1 MRKLS
6 LPFFAIF
13 AISCIASVNAQEKL
27 EMQGTEITG
36 NKELPKVL
44 YIVPWKSV
52 ERFDI
57 KSPPITS
64 IMDQEL
70 TRIDRASFKRQ
81 IHYHSSGV
89 QPHVTVASSRPI
101 GKLSITRAP
110 TTSLGPRLL
119 IVIEYTAPADPSA
132 GGSPEPNASA

>member
-6 LPFFAIF
+6 LHLLLIS
-13 AISCIASVNAQEKL
+13 AISCIANASAQERL
-27 EMQGTEITG
+27 QMEGTEIIG
-36 NKELPKVL
+36 NKELPRVL

-64 IMDQEL
+64 IMEQEL

-81 IHYHSSGV
+81 IHYHDAIFSK
-89 QPHVTVASSRPI
+89 A
-101 GKLSITRAP
+101 KL
-110 TTSLGPRLL
+110 
-119 IVIEYTAPADPSA
+119 D
-132 GGSPEPNASA
+132 